1 MSLHACESRVVARA
15 VIHDT
20 FACTQHCC
28 KEAVDELETGDIS
41 PYGDGWIDVKI
52 ILNILTGGL
61 AIVVFPDMFN
71 FNPPPRSEFA
81 RASTQRRRCPP
92 GFPFNPKGSQDVRV
106 NNGPFTKKIHCKEIR
121 KSKTPKIPIIKLN
134 HLFESLNKIGLLRRL
149 DATLRLWVN
158 PGTVNFTV
166 GQANTADVN
175 YRLVPGNNTF
185 SNTCPLMV
193 HCHGGANGIV
203 PA

>member
-1 MSLHACESRVVARA
+1 MSTRLPLQSKRFSR
-15 VIHDT
+15 T
-20 FACTQHCC
+20 
-28 KEAVDELETGDIS
+28 
-41 PYGDGWIDVKI
+41 
-52 ILNILTGGL
+52 
-61 AIVVFPDMFN
+61 
-71 FNPPPRSEFA
+71 
-81 RASTQRRRCPP
+81 
-92 GFPFNPKGSQDVRV
+92 

-193 HCHGGANGIV
+193 NCHGGANGIV